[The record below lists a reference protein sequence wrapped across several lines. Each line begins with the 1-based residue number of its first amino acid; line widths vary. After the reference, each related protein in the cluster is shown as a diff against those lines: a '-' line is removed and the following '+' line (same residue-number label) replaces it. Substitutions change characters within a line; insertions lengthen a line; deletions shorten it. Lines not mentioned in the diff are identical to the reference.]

1 MSMNNRIAAQ
11 EDKDFQV
18 AKKAL
23 ERIFGKE
30 RLKVVREPEYSHTD
44 LRFTA
49 TTANNTEKHYN
60 VELKERNYSSE
71 MFDEVPLK
79 MSKYIDIINNTRSD
93 EEAFIMYLMPKEI
106 WIFNLTKLDLNKVKY
121 DNWEIKDVEYSNYG
135 KYTRTPT
142 MFIPLRL
149 AVWNTINS

>member
-1 MSMNNRIAAQ
+1 MLVNNRISAQ
-11 EDKDFQV
+11 EDKDFKV

-30 RLKVVREPEYSHTD
+30 RLVIKKEPEYSHTD

-49 TTANNTEKHYN
+49 STSNNIEKHYN

-79 MSKYIDIINNTRSD
+79 MSKYIDIINNTRID

-121 DNWEIKDVEYSNYG
+121 DNWEIKDVEYSENSRII
-135 KYTRTPT
+135 RTPT
-142 MFIPLRL
+142 MFIPLKL

>member
-1 MSMNNRIAAQ
+1 MLVNNRIAAQ

-23 ERIFGKE
+23 ERIFGKD

-49 TTANNTEKHYN
+49 STLNNTEKHYN

-79 MSKYIDIINNTRSD
+79 MAKYIDIINNTRSD

-106 WIFNLTKLDLNKVKY
+106 WIFNLSKLDLNKLKY
-121 DNWEIKDVEYSNYG
+121 DNWEIKDVEYSSYG

-149 AVWNTINS
+149 AVWNTIRT